1 MAEAPKSTP
10 PDRVAPRGG
19 AGVTRREPPPS
30 PTLRRSPRFYL
41 GLFRRMLAITVVGSA
56 IGLAGGGLGL
66 VYGGAMFWLNDGLMN
81 HLPALLRQWSP
92 WLLVAATVLIPT
104 LGGWL
109 NGVMARHIA
118 ERRHHG
124 PADAIQAVQI
134 RDGLIP
140 GRTGILSGLAS
151 FVSLGTGAPVGL
163 YGPLVHL
170 GACLG
175 YWLGQWQP
183 LLRRAGVAAVGC
195 GVAGAIATAFQAP
208 IAGVIFAHEVLI
220 RHYSLR
226 VFAPITVAAVAAY
239 LGGRLVFDQQALLA
253 IRQPTE
259 VSPDYLPLL
268 VIIGVAGAVLAM
280 ALMQG
285 ILLVQRLAGRLPLAP
300 ARRPLVGGL
309 LLGLAALMVPEIR
322 GLGVAVV
329 RDTLAGELGFG
340 ALLLMLAVR
349 LTGTSLCLGSG
360 FAGGVFGP
368 ALVLGALGGAAI
380 GVVADWVA
388 GVAGASSLVTTTCGM
403 AAVVSAVIGAPLTSI
418 LVVFELTHNYNLT
431 IAVMVSVVFANL
443 VVSRLFG
450 RSLFDVQLARQGFDL
465 SQGRDKAIL
474 EDRAI
479 RQYVSD
485 EVVRVK
491 PETKLATVRYRLLSE
506 RRVNAYVVDDKGAYV
521 GTVSLARIVSL
532 EQGEVDPQ
540 RPVGD
545 YAVEE
550 TLIFPVSTSVW
561 EAMEHM
567 AKFRGESVPVL
578 GPDNRFLGVVFESSV
593 ISAYLDQM
601 RAIRREEH
609 GWD

>member
-1 MAEAPKSTP
+1 M
-10 PDRVAPRGG
+10 
-19 AGVTRREPPPS
+19 PPPQVY
-30 PTLRRSPRFYL
+30 F
-41 GLFRRMLAITVVGSA
+41 GLLWRMLAITVVGA
-56 IGLAGGGLGL
+56 GIGLAGGLLGL

-81 HLPALLRQWSP
+81 HLPALLRSWWP
-92 WLLVAATVLIPT
+92 ELLLVATVLIPT

-109 NGVMARHIA
+109 NGIIA
-118 ERRHHG
+118 GQINESRHHG

-140 GRTGILSGLAS
+140 GRAGVLSGLAS
-151 FVSLGTGAPVGL
+151 FISLGTGAPVGL

-226 VFAPITVAAVAAY
+226 VFAPITVAAVSAY
-239 LGGRLVFDQQALLA
+239 LGGRLFFDEQGLLA
-253 IRQPTE
+253 IRQPTA
-259 VSPDYLPLL
+259 VTPDYLPLL
-268 VIIGVAGAVLAM
+268 VIIGVVGAVLAI

-285 ILLVQRLAGRLPLAP
+285 ILFCQRGFGRLPLAP
-300 ARRPLVGGL
+300 VHRPLLGGL
-309 LLGLAALMVPEIR
+309 LLGLAALLVPEIL
-322 GLGVAVV
+322 GLGVTVV
-329 RDTLAGELGFG
+329 RHTLSGEMGVG
-340 ALLLMLAVR
+340 ALLVVLVARLAGSA
-349 LTGTSLCLGSG
+349 LSLGSG

-368 ALVLGALGGAAI
+368 ALVVGALGGAAI
-380 GVVADWVA
+380 GVLADWVA
-388 GVAGASSLVTTTCGM
+388 GEAGASALVATTCGM

-443 VVSRLFG
+443 PTSRLFG
-450 RSLFDVQLARQGFDL
+450 RSLFDVQLSRRGFDL

-474 EDRAI
+474 EHRSI
-479 RQYVSD
+479 QRYVSN

-491 PETKLATVRYRLLSE
+491 PTASLATVRYRLLSE
-506 RRVNAYVVDDKGAYV
+506 RRVNAYVVDERGAYL
-521 GTVSLARIVSL
+521 GTVSLARVVSL
-532 EQGEVDPQ
+532 EQAEVDLQ

-545 YAVEE
+545 YASAE

-567 AKFRGESVPVL
+567 ARFRGESVPVL
-578 GPDNRFLGVVFESSV
+578 GPENRFLGVVFESSL